1 MVFNRCMSNKQHDA
15 DLIRKLGGPS
25 KVAELIGIEKHGGA
39 QRVQNWLVRG
49 IPYKVKV
56 DFPAIFRPELAPA
69 IAAPAPVAT
78 NSEAQGA

>member
-1 MVFNRCMSNKQHDA
+1 MDMKQHDA
-15 DLIRKLGGPS
+15 NLIHRLGGPS

-56 DFPAIFRPELAPA
+56 DFPNLFMPELAQSGVS
-69 IAAPAPVAT
+69 IAPAASESVA
-78 NSEAQGA
+78 Q